1 MARSSTSEVLRAHCA
16 AIAEEEAILRE
27 GGGKAGHER
36 QRKMGRL
43 SVRERIRHLL
53 DKDSP
58 FFEIELWAAY
68 KMYEQWGKIPAAG
81 VVTGIGNVEGV
92 PCMIVA
98 NDATVKAGAFFPA
111 TTKKVIR
118 AQRIAF
124 ECALPLVYLVDSA
137 GVFLPMQDEIFP
149 DEDDFGRIF
158 RNNSV
163 ISAAGVPQFA
173 AIMGN
178 CVAGGAYLPV
188 LCDKILMTEGSGL
201 YLAGPSLVKAA
212 IGQVVDAEELGGARM
227 HSEISG
233 TVDFFEKDD
242 PSCLKRLRSLVALL
256 PEAKSSGALGERA
269 LPGKSKPAKNP
280 DSVYDLISFDGRK
293 NYDVRDLLATV
304 VDENS
309 LDEYKA
315 DYGKTLVT
323 AYARINGRPVGIVAN
338 QRVQVRTKK
347 EGIQMGGVIY
357 SDSADK
363 AARFVMDCNQTNLPI
378 IFFQDVSGF
387 MVGRDAEESGIIR
400 SGAKLVN
407 AVSNSVVPKI
417 TVIVGGSFG
426 AGNYA
431 MCGKAYDP
439 RFIVAWPNARYAV
452 MGAAQASDTVF
463 SILARAHERGD
474 KKACWTTSRV
484 QRRKRISTPESS
496 KRSHLSICRCNDPMP
511 VVLIEKESPQ
521 ITVVTL
527 NRPERRNA
535 LTLELLTELCAAIKV
550 ASEQPEQRV
559 LILRGSGVAFCTGL
573 DLKEAADSTKAHAT
587 AEMVANT
594 LVAISQTRL
603 VTIAAV
609 HGAAVAGG
617 AGIMSAC
624 DFVVAAERTKIGYPE
639 VRRGL
644 VAGLVMTFLR
654 RQVGERNM
662 RELLFSGDLID
673 AARARE
679 IGLVNRVVVP
689 DDLMN
694 EAQKFAASVL
704 QGAPGALAQT
714 KRLVE
719 ELWWRSVKED
729 VDVALRYHMQARE
742 SEEAHEGIAA
752 FNEKRKPNWTQ

>member
-1 MARSSTSEVLRAHCA
+1 MSRSSKSEVLCAHCA
-16 AIAEEEAILRE
+16 AIAKEEAVLRE

-43 SVRERIRHLL
+43 SVRERLRHLL
-53 DKDSP
+53 DNDSP
-58 FFEIELWAAY
+58 FFEIGLWAAY

-81 VVTGIGNVEGV
+81 VVTGIGSVEGV
-92 PCMIVA
+92 SCMIIA

-124 ECALPLVYLVDSA
+124 ECALPLIYLVDSA

-188 LCDKILMTEGSGL
+188 LCDKILMTQGSGL

-212 IGQVVDAEELGGARM
+212 IGQIVDAEELGGARM
-227 HSEISG
+227 HSQISG

-242 PSCLKRLRSLVALL
+242 LSCLKRLRSLVAML
-256 PEAKSSGALGERA
+256 PEAKSAADPGGQALSPTA
-269 LPGKSKPAKNP
+269 KPAKNP

-293 NYDVRDLLATV
+293 NYDARDLLATV

-309 LDEYKA
+309 LDECKA

-323 AYARINGRPVGIVAN
+323 AYARINRRPVGIVAN

-357 SDSADK
+357 SASADK

-378 IFFQDVSGF
+378 VFFQDVSGF

-407 AVSNSVVPKI
+407 VVSNSVVPKI
-417 TVIVGGSFG
+417 TVVVGGSFG

-439 RFIVAWPNARYAV
+439 RFIVAWPTARYAV

-463 SILARAHERGD
+463 AILARSRERGD
-474 KKACWTTSRV
+474 KKASAEELEELRATVKKNYEEQTDIRYGAARGWVDAIIQPHETRDVLIRLLQYVSR
-484 QRRKRISTPESS
+484 
-496 KRSHLSICRCNDPMP
+496 PMP
-511 VVLIEKESPQ
+511 KARFH
-521 ITVVTL
+521 T
-527 NRPERRNA
+527 
-535 LTLELLTELCAAIKV
+535 
-550 ASEQPEQRV
+550 
-559 LILRGSGVAFCTGL
+559 GV
-573 DLKEAADSTKAHAT
+573 
-587 AEMVANT
+587 
-594 LVAISQTRL
+594 I
-603 VTIAAV
+603 
-609 HGAAVAGG
+609 
-617 AGIMSAC
+617 
-624 DFVVAAERTKIGYPE
+624 
-639 VRRGL
+639 
-644 VAGLVMTFLR
+644 
-654 RQVGERNM
+654 QV
-662 RELLFSGDLID
+662 
-673 AARARE
+673 
-679 IGLVNRVVVP
+679 
-689 DDLMN
+689 
-694 EAQKFAASVL
+694 
-704 QGAPGALAQT
+704 
-714 KRLVE
+714 
-719 ELWWRSVKED
+719 
-729 VDVALRYHMQARE
+729 
-742 SEEAHEGIAA
+742 
-752 FNEKRKPNWTQ
+752 